1 MISYAEI
8 VPLDTFERSFALFF
22 MLVGGTLYAY
32 MIGAICGLVSMA
44 DPATQEFQN
53 NSDLLNE
60 YIRENSI
67 RGEHKL
73 RLREFFSHC
82 KEGIRM
88 RYYKVRQTTPRRSDV
103 NSRNPLVPPPP
114 PHPLRVPRARPGRVS
129 GALLA
134 SLWRKE
140 ASRDGQ
146 SAW

>member
-67 RGEHKL
+67 RGEDKL

-88 RYYKVRQTTPRRSDV
+88 RYYKVRQTTPRS
-103 NSRNPLVPPPP
+103 
-114 PHPLRVPRARPGRVS
+114 
-129 GALLA
+129 
-134 SLWRKE
+134 E
-140 ASRDGQ
+140 
-146 SAW
+146 